1 MTIPPFYRVG
11 TRVFIDRDI
20 CLSADRRQSGKR
32 LPALGQ
38 LGGLGIVVA
47 EQRPAEQDPL
57 ITRPL
62 LVLAT
67 LNLAKGREIAALLA
81 DVPFTLRLLA
91 DWPGATL
98 PEETGASYAA
108 NALLKARAA
117 ARQVGA
123 LALADDSG
131 LEVDALGGGPGL
143 RSARY
148 GGPGLDDAAR
158 RQRLLDALADVPA
171 ARRTAR
177 FRCVIA
183 LVDPAGPEHLHEA
196 VAEGVILDAPRG
208 RGGFGYDPLFFY
220 PPLGRT
226 FAELSEAEKGAV
238 SHRGQA
244 VAAVR
249 RRLAGC
255 YTRHA

>member
-1 MTIPPFYRVG
+1 MVLRP
-11 TRVFIDRDI
+11 
-20 CLSADRRQSGKR
+20 
-32 LPALGQ
+32 Q
-38 LGGLGIVVA
+38 LVV
-47 EQRPAEQDPL
+47 
-57 ITRPL
+57 
-62 LVLAT
+62 AT
-67 LNLAKGREIAALLA
+67 LNPAKGRELAALLA
-81 DVPFTLRLLA
+81 DLPLDIRLLA
-91 DWPGATL
+91 EWPGATL
-98 PEETGASYAA
+98 PEETGASYVA

-117 ARQVGA
+117 ARHAGA

-131 LEVDALGGGPGL
+131 LEVDALGGAPGL

-158 RQRLLDALADVPA
+158 CQRLLDALADIPA
-171 ARRTAR
+171 PRRTAR

-196 VAEGVILDAPRG
+196 VAEGVILVAPRG

-226 FAELSEAEKGAV
+226 FAELSEAEKSAV

-244 VAAVR
+244 LAAVR
-249 RRLAGC
+249 RRLAEC
-255 YTRHA
+255 YLRRA